1 MLGKKKMQKASKGDR
16 SAGAGEEEEGRFD
29 AFWVG
34 IECFRQREPPVQK
47 ALG

>member
-1 MLGKKKMQKASKGDR
+1 MLGKKKTQKASKGDR
-16 SAGAGEEEEGRFD
+16 SAGAVGEEEGRFD

-34 IECFRQREPPVQK
+34 IECFRQREQPVQK